1 MLKVIREIK
10 ENNISVILNRVH
22 RLPKNEDSKIDEPF
36 KQAKIL
42 SDNNI
47 LFSFSYAG
55 DMEAM
60 GSRNLPFTAGTA
72 VSYGLNYEQAIKAL
86 TLNTAKILGID
97 KKEPSKE
104 IVKQEFK
111 PAVPRREDD
120 KKEDVDNDYKYSRE
134 NYYNLI
140 ERGQEAI
147 DGILDIAREGQ
158 HPRAYEVAGQLI
170 GQVAGTVDKL
180 QDLQKKLKDLK
191 ELPKTAN
198 ANIKNALFVG
208 STAELQKMLNKK
220 TVETN
225 SERKKENEN
234 FEGKNI
240 TPEKTNTKD

>member
-1 MLKVIREIK
+1 MSDRDPELNDIVNSLNDNIISTLKKGLRPLINKMNKENSSYNALSKMIRELPEFKKLLDENIELKCQVRQLRQQLDFIK
-10 ENNISVILNRVH
+10 SLRET
-22 RLPKNEDSKIDEPF
+22 DEE
-36 KQAKIL
+36 
-42 SDNNI
+42 DNN
-47 LFSFSYAG
+47 
-55 DMEAM
+55 
-60 GSRNLPFTAGTA
+60 
-72 VSYGLNYEQAIKAL
+72 KA
-86 TLNTAKILGID
+86 
-97 KKEPSKE
+97 
-104 IVKQEFK
+104 
-111 PAVPRREDD
+111 
-120 KKEDVDNDYKYSRE
+120 DVDNDYKYSRE

-170 GQVAGTVDKL
+170 GQVGQTVDKL

-240 TPEKTNTKD
+240 TPEKTDTKD